1 MALNIARHRSRAK
14 FKSTLIL
21 YMCCPA
27 GEVGAYA
34 DNIVRATY
42 NNGAKN
48 TIGFNVSIDC
58 GSANLW
64 IRQFMDRLVYSAYTV
79 GEITESD
86 IRSALRGIDYSQCNF
101 NSSNIVYLTT
111 SA

>member
-1 MALNIARHRSRAK
+1 
-14 FKSTLIL
+14 
-21 YMCCPA
+21 MCCPA

-86 IRSALRGIDYSQCNF
+86 IRSALIGIDYSQCNF